1 MTRQHQTRNPPTK
14 RISALTRNMMRE
26 SIMDRRW
33 HHISELVATFKTTI
47 PPEKAANVYCLR
59 TGGGPHKKGDE
70 TLARR
75 MQSRRSEPFATQVA
89 KGRLLIVGRY
99 IETMIS
105 DGIVEQKGSG
115 FDKHIRLNEWYCW
128 SCGHRNT
135 TSTGRSSDLKMCH
148 DCDSLIHSHA
158 ANGKAPKKER
168 H

>member
-75 MQSRRSEPFATQVA
+75 MQSRRAEPFATQVA

-99 IETMIS
+99 IETMAS
-105 DGIVEQKGSG
+105 DGIVEQKGTG
-115 FDKHIRLNEWYCW
+115 FDRQIRLNEWYCW

>member
-89 KGRLLIVGRY
+89 KGRLLIINRY

-135 TSTGRSSDLKMCH
+135 TSNDLKMCH